1 MTLRARS
8 GLFLAAL
15 AVATAIF
22 AVIAARGVPL
32 QSNVLAVL
40 PATERDP
47 IAEKVVASLGTAIGS
62 RVIFLVSHGDD
73 ARAKSAAE
81 RFAAAAGDAG
91 GLRLTARLPEPDPK
105 ILSRLYAP
113 SRFGL
118 LSDAD
123 REALASGRWR
133 VRDSVLQQIVSPVGG
148 IAGLPLAQDPFGFF
162 GRWMASLLPSIGTMR
177 LEDGYLLSHD
187 GGRTRV
193 LVLGEVDGDVYDN
206 TVQARAIAAYERGA
220 KAVLAAEPGVEILRT
235 GTVFFA
241 AAARAASMNDM
252 DRIGIGSIV
261 GITLLMFAAFRS
273 LKPIALGLLSA
284 GAGILAATLV
294 LLLLDGEL
302 HLVTLAFG
310 ASLIGEA
317 IDYAIL
323 FCAAQL
329 AAGSRWTPEAGVAQV
344 RPALTVAVATSL
356 LAYSLLGLLP
366 FPGVSQVARFAL
378 VGLVVAYL
386 SVQWLLPGLMMRPSP
401 RDPAAATGW
410 AARVLGRWSGA
421 LSGGRAV
428 LVTALAL
435 LACVPGWLALRPND
449 DVRVLVPR
457 QPELALQDA
466 AIRGMTGFDA
476 GSRFFLVRG
485 ASEEDVLVKEAAL
498 TRRLRELEAGDA
510 LAGHQAVSDFVPPR
524 AVQEANH
531 ALLGKHVFADRD
543 ALTRT
548 LLEVGLRPAAAKA
561 LPGEFERAAKPLMVG
576 DWLASPLS
584 RPFRYLWAPAGESVP
599 ASVVTLIGER
609 DAARVAQA
617 GADLEGV
624 TLVDKAAS
632 VSRLLGRYRAWAAP
646 GVAAAALMMLIVL
659 VLRYGARA
667 SAAVLLP
674 VLLGEAL
681 SLAVFGYAGV
691 PVTLFGVVG
700 WTLGLGIGVNYSIFL
715 REGIERPGA
724 EGVAQSATA
733 MAVMLSAST
742 TLLGFGLLSF
752 SSVPAL
758 HHFGLALAVTIAGS
772 LAFAPLALARK

>member
-8 GLFLAAL
+8 FLFLAAL
-15 AVATAIF
+15 ALAAVVFAGVAM
-22 AVIAARGVPL
+22 RGVPL
-32 QSNVLAVL
+32 QTNVLAVL

-62 RVIFLVSHGDD
+62 RVIFLFSHAED
-73 ARAKSAAE
+73 ARAKNAAE
-81 RFAAAAGDAG
+81 RFAEAASGAG

-105 ILSRLYAP
+105 LLHELYAP
-113 SRFGL
+113 NRFGL
-118 LSDAD
+118 LADAD

-162 GRWMASLLPSIGTMR
+162 GRWMASLLPSAGKMR
-177 LEDGYLLSHD
+177 LEDGYLVSHEA
-187 GGRTRV
+187 GHTRV

-206 TVQARAIAAYERGA
+206 AVQSRAIAAYQRGA
-220 KAVLAAEPGVEILRT
+220 KAALAAEPGVEILRT
-235 GTVFFA
+235 GTLFFA
-241 AAARAASMNDM
+241 SAGRAAAMDDM
-252 DRIGIGSIV
+252 DRIAIGSIV

-284 GAGILAATLV
+284 GAGILAATLA
-294 LLLLDGEL
+294 LLAVDGEL

-323 FCAAQL
+323 FCAAHL

-386 SVQWLLPGLMMRPSP
+386 SVQWLLPGLMTRASQ
-401 RDPAAATGW
+401 RDPAMATGW
-410 AARVLGRWSGA
+410 AARLLERWRGV
-421 LSGGRAV
+421 LSGRRA
-428 LVTALAL
+428 LIAAALAL
-435 LACVPGWLALRPND
+435 LACIPGWLALAPND
-449 DVRVLVPR
+449 DVRLLVPR
-457 QPELALQDA
+457 QPELQMQDA
-466 AIRGMTGFDA
+466 AIRATTGFDA

-485 ASEEDVLVKEAAL
+485 ANEEDLLLKEMTL
-498 TRRLRELEAGDA
+498 TRRLRELEAADA

-524 AVQEANH
+524 AVQEENR

-548 LLEVGLRPAAAKA
+548 LREVGFRPEAAKA
-561 LPGEFERAAKPLMVG
+561 LPGEFERAAKPLTVG

-584 RPFRYLWAPAGESVP
+584 TPFRYLWEPAGQGVP

-609 DAARVAQA
+609 DAARVARA
-617 GADLEGV
+617 TEGLEGV

-632 VSRLLGRYRAWAAP
+632 VSRLLGWYRGWAAP
-646 GVAAAALMMLIVL
+646 GLAAAALMMLIVL
-659 VLRYGARA
+659 MLRYGVRA
-667 SAAVLLP
+667 AAAVLLP
-674 VLLGEAL
+674 VLLGETL

-700 WTLGLGIGVNYSIFL
+700 WTLGLGIGVNYAIFL

-724 EGVAQSATA
+724 TA
-733 MAVMLSAST
+733 MAVMLSACT
-742 TLLGFGLLSF
+742 TLLGFGLLAF
-752 SSVPAL
+752 SGVPAL
-758 HHFGLALAVTIAGS
+758 RHFGLALATTIAGS
-772 LAFAPLALARK
+772 LLFAPLALSGKK